1 MYLRVQECASREFS
15 HSVTDCYKGRETFT
29 TSGMANSMWFARVC
43 QKKQIMNKLFNLI
56 RYLQM
61 MFCSYRA
68 GNALGYLNV
77 SPQRTRKAQDIHLL
91 AQDCTYCMT
100 VCNPYYALSVENGR
114 PRAEAVNSENTTP
127 FCFCFVFF
135 ATLCFQVTSAFGKG
149 PKTAAAATTTGLRQ
163 RL

>member
-43 QKKQIMNKLFNLI
+43 QKKQIMNKLFNWI

-91 AQDCTYCMT
+91 AQDCTYCICYVTHIMR
-100 VCNPYYALSVENGR
+100 SVWRMAGR
-114 PRAEAVNSENTTP
+114 VQRLWTARILPHSVSVL
-127 FCFCFVFF
+127 FSLLLF
-135 ATLCFQVTSAFGKG
+135 ASRLPAPLGKA
-149 PKTAAAATTTGLRQ
+149 PRQ
-163 RL
+163 RLQQRRQG